1 MTNSFSFLA
10 WLRLSNGRH
19 DVWMFLDV
27 NLWYFLASPS
37 SCFRNECT
45 ETLPNIIHS
54 GLWATKWA
62 KRKNWKR
69 LSLSSGTR
77 MISESRKSQIRL
89 YLARLLMHVQGWN
102 CLLLSLL
109 LSPLILLSEISVKL
123 SLCPETCSS
132 LRINFIIF
140 SAGFM
145 LYDALRFRSC
155 SNWIFA
161 QQN

>member
-1 MTNSFSFLA
+1 MTKSFSFFA

-45 ETLPNIIHS
+45 EALPNIIHS
-54 GLWATKWA
+54 GLRATKWA

-69 LSLSSGTR
+69 LSKASGTR

-109 LSPLILLSEISVKL
+109 LSPPIVLSKISVTL
-123 SLCPETCSS
+123 WIFSRVSYLCFALNLNPGGCLWFSE
-132 LRINFIIF
+132 NEF

-145 LYDALRFRSC
+145 LYDFDLV
-155 SNWIFA
+155 
-161 QQN
+161 